1 MLLCFYVLGSE
12 TYNIFICVLQVVEKV
27 DNMKPIEINTSG
39 RAEFEFDM
47 KLNDPNS
54 KIFVYKVSSTAY
66 QRNKNPLLLT

>member
-12 TYNIFICVLQVVEKV
+12 TYNIFICVLQVVEKI

-47 KLNDPNS
+47 KLHDPNS